1 MAVVPYTSVSTGHT
15 NVGVFK
21 WSAATWTAGDYGD
34 PVALAPFAD
43 RTIHATYTGSA
54 PTGVAFEIQGSLDGI
69 NWFKLEDSQG
79 NFFTVS
85 ATDLAVSSGAGQA
98 IGRGKAEVVGPATLY
113 IRPVCTTT
121 SGGSATS
128 IDIILL
134 CKGFS

>member
-1 MAVVPYTSVSTGHT
+1 MAVVPYTSVSTGYT

-21 WSAATWTAGDYGD
+21 WSAAIWTLGDYGD

-54 PTGVAFEIQGSLDGI
+54 PTGGTFDIQGSLDGI

-79 NFFTVS
+79 NPFGVT
-85 ATDLAVSSGAGQA
+85 LAELQAFSGPAGA
-98 IGRGKAEVVGPATLY
+98 VARGKAEVVGPATLY
-113 IRPVCTTT
+113 IRPVCTGTT
-121 SGGSATS
+121 AGGTS

>member
-1 MAVVPYTSVSTGHT
+1 MAVVPYTVVSTGYT

-54 PTGVAFEIQGSLDGI
+54 PGGVTFDIQGSLDGI

-79 NFFTVS
+79 NLFGILTS
-85 ATDLAVSSGAGQA
+85 ELAGFSGPAGA
-98 IGRGKAEVVGPATLY
+98 IARGKAEVVGPATLY
-113 IRPVCTTT
+113 IRPVCTAT
-121 SGGSATS
+121 STGSATS